1 MHVFLIALSFINVFV
16 LRKPF
21 ASHYDLPAKYIY
33 LHILEELVRFI
44 ITVCLVRD
52 LGQGGGGSEVKSW
65 GKGVELF

>member
-21 ASHYDLPAKYIY
+21 ASHYDLLAKYIY

-52 LGQGGGGSEVKSW
+52 LGQGGRLRGEKAGER
-65 GKGVELF
+65 GVELF